1 MIRPF
6 KLSDIFR
13 RRHPGQRAK
22 PRRSSS
28 RRGKIPVIV
37 PLWFVVAAFA
47 AVTAVQKLPSIIGT
61 HGTTMIDGNALL
73 AATTQPAEKTSARHP
88 NDHFDPCSNPHA
100 FPSGPSNSGRCIDVS
115 WMSGEALFRTPLPG
129 SNGRSCASCHVPK
142 DNFTLTPEHVATLL
156 ARNPNDPLFNRID
169 ADDPNAD
176 TLTFEHLK
184 KGLIRVGLTLPQNVD
199 LIDEAGNVTTPP
211 DRMIYVWRS
220 VPSVADSVLTAPY
233 QLDGRERTLERQ
245 AQGAIT
251 SHSEAGAF
259 PSPVLRRIA
268 DFQRRVFT
276 SDRSRRVAH
285 GAVGDVEDRLVLNAE
300 ETRGRRVYQQVCEAC
315 HGGSNKTTIVDRVV
329 HDTGFPA
336 LRPDGTV
343 IYRTDA
349 PLPVLAS
356 QPTNEF
362 MNVATSFE
370 TYLALIDAT
379 SHEHFSKD
387 VGFPTFRFRFYKDAS
402 RRQVI
407 AELPP
412 ALPNGDPLGDIPLD
426 ENDNPIVGPNFTLQA
441 FTTDPGRAAI
451 TGNPYDFE
459 AFDIPT
465 LRGIAKT
472 APYFH
477 DNSAKTLEEAIN
489 VYNDHLL
496 SRFPTLTINDAPP
509 PDDPGLGGVDAM
521 SEQQMK
527 DLLAFLR
534 RL

>member
-1 MIRPF
+1 MFRSSKP
-6 KLSDIFR
+6 SNIFR
-13 RRHPGQRAK
+13 RRRVG
-22 PRRSSS
+22 SS
-28 RRGKIPVIV
+28 RRKILSGTT
-37 PLWFVVAAFA
+37 PLWFALAAFA
-47 AVTAVQKLPSIIGT
+47 MVVVIQNSPLSTGVSSKKVTDEKS
-61 HGTTMIDGNALL
+61 M
-73 AATTQPAEKTSARHP
+73 ATTKFAGSVVAGNSSNHL
-88 NDHFDPCSNPHA
+88 DPCSNPHS
-100 FPSGPSNSGRCIDVS
+100 FPSGPGNGRGCIDING
-115 WMSGEALFRTPLPG
+115 MSGEDMFRKPLPG

-142 DNFTLTPEHVATLL
+142 DNFTLTPAHVVKLL

-169 ADDPNAD
+169 ADDPNAE
-176 TLTFEHLK
+176 TLTFEHMK
-184 KGLIRVGLTLPQNVD
+184 KGLIRVGLTLPPNMD
-199 LIDEAGNVTTPP
+199 LIDEVGNVTTPP
-211 DRMIYVWRS
+211 DRKIYVWRS
-220 VPSVADSVLTAPY
+220 VPSIADSVLTAPY
-233 QLDGRERTLERQ
+233 QLDGRELTLEQQ

-251 SHSEAGAF
+251 SHSEAGVF
-259 PSPVLRRIA
+259 PSQVLRRIA
-268 DFQRRVFT
+268 DFQRRVFS

-300 ETRGRRVYQQVCEAC
+300 ETRGRQVYKQVCESC
-315 HGGSNKTTIVDRVV
+315 HGGGSKTTIVDRVV

-343 IYRTDA
+343 LYRTDA
-349 PLPVLAS
+349 SFPVLAS
-356 QPTNEF
+356 QPSNEF

-387 VGFPTFRFRFYKDAS
+387 AGFPTLRFRFYKDAS

-426 ENDNPIVGPNFTLQA
+426 ENDNPIVGPNFALQA

-477 DNSAKTLEEAIN
+477 DNSAKTLEEAVN

-496 SRFPTLTINDAPP
+496 SRFPTLTINDDPP
-509 PDDPGLGGVDAM
+509 TDDPGLGGPDAM
-521 SEQQMK
+521 SEKQMK